1 MVRRSLA
8 DDASP
13 MPPRIARLELPGVPL
28 HVIQRG
34 VNRCPIF
41 RDDRDRLYY
50 RKLLRIRSGEA
61 GVAIHA
67 FVLMGNHVHLLL
79 SAGRQGAISSMMRRV
94 GQAYAQAFNQRHG
107 RTGALWQ
114 GRFKSS
120 LVETERYL
128 LNVMRYIE
136 LNPVRAGIV
145 ERAENYRWSSVHKH
159 LGFSSEPMLTPHF
172 VYLGLGK
179 DADARAACWRNWL
192 SLGTAEEELE
202 TIRNHAAQECA
213 LGGEA
218 FVDMV
223 TMQMG
228 RPAGYR
234 PRGRPRKKAGPR
246 LGD

>member
-1 MVRRSLA
+1 
-8 DDASP
+8 
-13 MPPRIARLELPGVPL
+13 MPPRIARLELPGVPM

-34 VNRCPIF
+34 VNRCTVF

-50 RKLLRIRSGEA
+50 RKLLRIRSAEEA
-61 GVAIHA
+61 VAIHA

-79 SAGRQGAISSMMRRV
+79 SAGHQGAISSMMRRV

-159 LGFSSEPMLTPHF
+159 LGFSSEPMLTPHLI
-172 VYLGLGK
+172 YLGLGK
-179 DADARAACWRNWL
+179 DPDDRAACWRNWL
-192 SLGTAEEELE
+192 SQGTTADELAM
-202 TIRNHAAQECA
+202 IRSHAVQECV
-213 LGGEA
+213 LGGGE

-223 TMQMG
+223 TKQMG

-234 PRGRPRKKAGPR
+234 PRGRPRAKTGTGG
-246 LGD
+246 GD